1 MSKKILVTGANGFL
15 GSAITKLALKKGFKV
30 SVLIRKNSNIDNL
43 KPISSRINFFYGD
56 IRDFESIH
64 DAVKSSEV
72 IFHVAADYRLW
83 ARKKS
88 EIYSS
93 NVYGTEN
100 IALKVLEL
108 NKKLIY
114 TSSVATLSLKKD
126 QLSDETFEPNL
137 NEIQGDYK
145 KSKFLAELVVKKLV
159 KKKKLK
165 AVIVNPSTPIGPGDI
180 KPTPTGRIILDMLK
194 KKIPAYVETGLNFVH
209 VDDAAEGHFLALKHG
224 KIGERYIIGGQNI
237 TFKDFLDK
245 VAEYGNVPKVKVKL
259 NPKYLYFFAIINEF
273 FAKYFFN
280 YNPTLTVDG
289 LKMSEK
295 KMYFSSDKAKKKLHY
310 RPRDV
315 KSAIKDSVNWMKK
328 KIIQES

>member
-100 IALKVLEL
+100 VALKSLEL
-108 NKKLIY
+108 KKLLIY
-114 TSSVATLSLKKD
+114 TSSVATLALKEG
-126 QLSDETFEPNL
+126 QQSDETFEPNL
-137 NEIQGDYK
+137 NEISGDYK
-145 KSKFLAELVVKKLV
+145 KSKFLAESIVKKLV
-159 KKKKLK
+159 KKK
-165 AVIVNPSTPIGPGDI
+165 T
-180 KPTPTGRIILDMLK
+180 
-194 KKIPAYVETGLNFVH
+194 
-209 VDDAAEGHFLALKHG
+209 
-224 KIGERYIIGGQNI
+224 
-237 TFKDFLDK
+237 
-245 VAEYGNVPKVKVKL
+245 
-259 NPKYLYFFAIINEF
+259 
-273 FAKYFFN
+273 
-280 YNPTLTVDG
+280 
-289 LKMSEK
+289 
-295 KMYFSSDKAKKKLHY
+295 
-310 RPRDV
+310 
-315 KSAIKDSVNWMKK
+315 
-328 KIIQES
+328 

>member
-30 SVLIRKNSNIDNL
+30 NVLIRKNSNIDNL
-43 KPISSRINFFYGD
+43 KPIFSRINFFYGD
-56 IRDFESIH
+56 IRDFDSIH

-137 NEIQGDYK
+137 KEIQGDYK

-165 AVIVNPSTPIGPGDI
+165 AIIVNPSTPIGPWDI

-280 YNPTLTVDG
+280 YNPTLTIDG

>member
-56 IRDFESIH
+56 IRDFDSIH

>member
-15 GSAITKLALKKGFKV
+15 GSAITNLAVKKGFKV
-30 SVLIRKNSNIDNL
+30 SVLVRKNSNYDNL
-43 KPISSRINFFYGD
+43 KNISSKINFFYGD
-56 IRDFESIH
+56 IRDLDSIH
-64 DAVKSSEV
+64 DAIRSNEI

-88 EIYSS
+88 EIYAS

-108 NKKLIY
+108 NKMLIY
-114 TSSVATLSLKKD
+114 TSSVATLALKKN
-126 QLSDETFEPNL
+126 QISDETFEPNL
-137 NEIQGDYK
+137 REISGDYK
-145 KSKFLAELVVKKLV
+145 KSKFLAESIVKNLV
-159 KKKKLK
+159 KKKLK
-165 AVIVNPSTPIGPGDI
+165 AIIVNPSTPIGPGDI

-209 VDDAAEGHFLALKHG
+209 VEDAAEGHFLALKHG
-224 KIGERYIIGGQNI
+224 KIGEKYIIGGHNI
-237 TFKDFLDK
+237 SFKDFLDL
-245 VAEYGNVPKVKVKL
+245 VAEYGNVPKVKFKL
-259 NPKYLYFFAIINEF
+259 NPRYLYFFAKVNEF
-273 FAKYFFN
+273 FAKYFFK

-315 KSAIKDSVNWMKK
+315 KNAIKDSVNWMKK
-328 KIIQES
+328 YFIKDN